1 MYTRAM
7 SQIPASYV
15 MGHDDRERRRLSL
28 QASILNPLSDQL
40 LRRAGLSAGLRVLD
54 IGCGVG
60 ELSMVAARLV
70 GRRGRV
76 TGIDIDEG
84 ALALAAQR
92 VREQGL
98 DHIDFAHS
106 DIGTYRTDASYD
118 AVIGRHILIHTPDPH
133 VVVGLA
139 HSLLNPG
146 GVAVFQEYDFS
157 VVHRPF
163 PEAPLCERI
172 FEIFRAFFAKAAHGN
187 IGTRLFQLLI
197 DAGFPS
203 PECRVEYPLDGGAD
217 SPFYEW
223 IAESFRSIL
232 PRAAALG
239 LVRSDE
245 VAGIDS
251 LAGRLKEETI
261 SHRGGVPG
269 PAMVGCFARKR

>member
-1 MYTRAM
+1 M

-40 LRRAGLSAGLRVLD
+40 LRRAGLSPGQRVLD

-70 GRRGRV
+70 GRRGCV

-84 ALALAAQR
+84 ALAIAAAR
-92 VREQGL
+92 AREQGL
-98 DHIDFAHS
+98 DHVDFAHG
-106 DIGTYRTDASYD
+106 DIGAYRTDMSYD
-118 AVIGRHILIHTPDPH
+118 AVIGRHILIHTPDPR
-133 VVVGLA
+133 VVVGMA
-139 HSLLNPG
+139 HSLLNSG

-157 VVHRPF
+157 VVHHAF
-163 PEAPLCERI
+163 PEAPLYERLL
-172 FEIFRAFFAKAAHGN
+172 EVFRAFFAKATHGN

-197 DAGFPS
+197 DAGFS
-203 PECRVEYPLDGGAD
+203 TPECRVEYPMDGGAD

-223 IAESFRSIL
+223 VVESFRSIL
-232 PRAAALG
+232 PRASALG

-245 VAGIDS
+245 VLDIDS
-251 LAGRLKEETI
+251 LTGRLKEETI
-261 SHRGGVPG
+261 SHGGCVPG

>member
-1 MYTRAM
+1 M

-40 LRRAGLSAGLRVLD
+40 LRRAGISTGLRVLD

-70 GRRGRV
+70 GRHGRV
-76 TGIDIDEG
+76 TGIDIDQD
-84 ALALAAQR
+84 ALGIAAQR
-92 VREQGL
+92 AREQEL
-98 DHIDFAHS
+98 DQVSFAHG
-106 DIGTYRTDASYD
+106 DIGAYRTDASYD
-118 AVIGRHILIHTPDPH
+118 AVIARHVLIHTPDPRA
-133 VVVGLA
+133 VVGIA
-139 HSLLNPG
+139 QSLLNPG

-157 VVHRPF
+157 VVHRSF
-163 PEAPLCERI
+163 PEAPLYERI

-187 IGTRLFQLLI
+187 IGTRLFALLN
-197 DAGFPS
+197 DAGFAS
-203 PECRVEYPLDGGAD
+203 PDCRVEYPIDGGGD

-232 PRAAALG
+232 PRAEALG

-245 VAGIDS
+245 TAAIDS
-251 LAGRLKEETI
+251 LAARLKDEAV
-261 SHRGGVPG
+261 SLGSGLVG
-269 PAMVGCFARKR
+269 PAMVGCFARRR

>member
-1 MYTRAM
+1 M
-7 SQIPASYV
+7 SHVSAGYV
-15 MGHDDRERRRLSL
+15 MGHDDRERRRLLL

-54 IGCGVG
+54 IGCGIG

-70 GRRGRV
+70 GPGGHV

-84 ALALAAQR
+84 ALTIAAAR
-92 VREQGL
+92 AREQGL
-98 DHIDFAHS
+98 SHIDFGHGNIS
-106 DIGTYRTDASYD
+106 EFQTDATYD
-118 AVIGRHILIHTPDPH
+118 AVIGRHILIHTPDPR
-133 VVVGLA
+133 VVVGMA

-163 PEAPLCERI
+163 PEAPLCERT
-172 FEIFRAFFAKAAHGN
+172 FEIFREFFAKMGHGN
-187 IGTRLFQLLI
+187 IGTRLFHLFTEE
-197 DAGFPS
+197 GFPS
-203 PECRVEYPLDGGAD
+203 PQCRVEYPMDGGAG

-223 IAESFRSIL
+223 VAESFRSIM
-232 PRAAALG
+232 PRAEALG

-251 LAGRLKEETI
+251 LAARLKEEAI
-261 SHRGGVPG
+261 AQRSCVPG
-269 PAMVGCFARKR
+269 PAMVGCFARKA

>member
-1 MYTRAM
+1 M
-7 SQIPASYV
+7 SETSTSYV

-70 GRRGRV
+70 GRHGFV

-84 ALALAAQR
+84 ALALAAAR
-92 VREQGL
+92 AREHGL
-98 DHIDFAHS
+98 DHVDFAHG
-106 DIGTYRTDASYD
+106 DIGTYRTDATYD
-118 AVIGRHILIHTPDPH
+118 AVIGRHILIHTPDPR
-133 VVVGLA
+133 VVVGFA
-139 HSLLNPG
+139 KSLLNPG

-163 PEAPLCERI
+163 PEAPLCERM
-172 FEIFRAFFAKAAHGN
+172 FEIFREFFAKMAHGN
-187 IGTRLFQLLI
+187 IGTRLFHLFTEE
-197 DAGFPS
+197 GFPS
-203 PECRVEYPLDGGAD
+203 PQCRVEYPMDGGAD

-223 IAESFRSIL
+223 VAESFRSIML
-232 PRAAALG
+232 RAESLG
-239 LVRSDE
+239 LVRGDE

-251 LAGRLKEETI
+251 LAARLKEETI
-261 SHRGGVPG
+261 SQR
-269 PAMVGCFARKR
+269 

>member
-1 MYTRAM
+1 M

-40 LRRAGLSAGLRVLD
+40 LRRAGLSAGQRVLD

-84 ALALAAQR
+84 ALALATAR
-92 VREQGL
+92 AREQGL
-98 DHIDFAHS
+98 DHIDFVHGDVA
-106 DIGTYRTDASYD
+106 TYRTDVSYD
-118 AVIGRHILIHTPDPH
+118 AVIGRHILIHTPDPR
-133 VVVGLA
+133 VVVALA
-139 HSLLNPG
+139 HALLTPG

-163 PEAPLCERI
+163 GEAPLYEHLL
-172 FEIFRAFFAKAAHGN
+172 EIFRAFFAKAGHGN

-197 DAGFPS
+197 EAGFRP
-203 PECRVEYPLDGGAD
+203 PECRVEYPMDGGAD

-223 IAESFRSIL
+223 VAESFRSIL

-239 LVRSDE
+239 LVGADE

-251 LAGRLKEETI
+251 LATRLKDETI
-261 SHRGGVPG
+261 SHGGCVPG

>member
-1 MYTRAM
+1 M
-7 SQIPASYV
+7 SQTSSTYV

-28 QASILNPLSDQL
+28 QASILNPLSEQL
-40 LRRAGLSAGLRVLD
+40 LRRAGVSAGLRVLD

-70 GRRGRV
+70 GRRGSV

-84 ALALAAQR
+84 ALALAAER
-92 VREQGL
+92 ARGQGF
-98 DHIDFAHS
+98 DHVSFVHS
-106 DIGTYRTDASYD
+106 DVATYRAQASYD
-118 AVIGRHILIHTPDPH
+118 AVIGRHILIHTPDPRI
-133 VVVGLA
+133 VVGMA
-139 HSLLNPG
+139 HSLLNAG

-163 PEAPLCERI
+163 PEAPLYERT
-172 FEIFRAFFAKAAHGN
+172 FEIFREFFAKAAHGN

-197 DAGFPS
+197 DAGFRS

-223 IAESFRSIL
+223 VAESFRSIL

-245 VAGIDS
+245 VVSVDS

-261 SHRGGVPG
+261 ARGGGVPG

>member
-1 MYTRAM
+1 MTETSTR
-7 SQIPASYV
+7 YV

-60 ELSMVAARLV
+60 ELSMVAGRLV
-70 GRRGRV
+70 GRHGRV
-76 TGIDIDEG
+76 TGIDIDET
-84 ALALAAQR
+84 ALAIAAAR
-92 VREQGL
+92 AREQGL
-98 DHIDFAHS
+98 DQIDFVHA
-106 DIGTYRTDASYD
+106 DIGAYRRDGSYD
-118 AVIGRHILIHTPDPH
+118 AVIGRHILIHTPDPR
-133 VVVGLA
+133 VIAGMA

-157 VVHRPF
+157 VIHRPF

-187 IGTRLFQLLI
+187 VGTRLFRLLI
-197 DAGFPS
+197 DAGFQS
-203 PECRVEYPLDGGAD
+203 PDCRVEYPLDGGPE

-223 IAESFRSIL
+223 VAESFRSIL
-232 PRAAALG
+232 PRADALG

-245 VAGIDS
+245 IVGIDS
-251 LAGRLKEETI
+251 LAERLREETL
-261 SHRGGVPG
+261 SHTGCILG
-269 PAMVGCFARKR
+269 PAMVGGFARKR